1 MKGNLL
7 AHKLDPFLINWSFSY
22 SVNHL
27 FLLNLLT
34 GVSYFQ
40 VFFGWCNVGCPMWG
54 FHTIYLSAALTVLPA
69 EDLAL
74 ISTSLISH
82 RLSSSISGQG

>member
-40 VFFGWCNVGCPMWG
+40 VFFG
-54 FHTIYLSAALTVLPA
+54 
-69 EDLAL
+69 
-74 ISTSLISH
+74 
-82 RLSSSISGQG
+82 